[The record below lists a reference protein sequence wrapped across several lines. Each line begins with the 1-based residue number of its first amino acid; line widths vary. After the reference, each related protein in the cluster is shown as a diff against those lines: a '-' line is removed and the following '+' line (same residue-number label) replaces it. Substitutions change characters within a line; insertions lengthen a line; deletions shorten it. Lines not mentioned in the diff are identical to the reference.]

1 MRKLLL
7 FLCIISSLALSAQNQ
22 DSLRIRAIYDEA
34 LTSLK
39 SYDYLTELC
48 KGIGHR
54 LTASPNSYKAV
65 DWGYDLL
72 KSLGADTVYKQEIM
86 VPHWVRNEKSSVKIK
101 GEQKPLHATAL
112 GMSIGTDGKTI
123 EGELLIVHQL
133 KELDTLG
140 AEVVKDKIVLYNRAL
155 NPRFINTGNAYGSC
169 FDQRWWG
176 ASNAA
181 KYGAKAVLVRSL
193 SLKEDSFPHSG
204 GMRYVDTIKRIP
216 SAAISIKDANRLG
229 QLYLNGEKPTITM
242 KMNCELRPDT
252 IHYNVVAEIKGSEF
266 PDEIITIGG
275 HLDSWDLGEGAH
287 DDGAGIAHTI
297 EAMRLLLQTGYR
309 PQRTLRFVL
318 FMNEEN
324 GNMGGKTYA
333 KYAKEKGENHYCA
346 IESDRGGFTPRGF
359 TIDGPNEHVKHIQQ
373 WADLLAPYDINVLKK
388 GWGGVDIKPLK
399 ENGPITLIGYLPD
412 NQRYFDHHHAASDVL
427 ENVHPRELEL
437 GAASIASLIYLI
449 DTYGLPARILE
460 QEKKEIH

>member
-1 MRKLLL
+1 MKIFSLVIVL
-7 FLCIISSLALSAQNQ
+7 FLTLCSYAQNI
-22 DSLRIRAIYDEA
+22 DSIRIRAIYDEA
-34 LTSLK
+34 LSSLK
-39 SYDYLTELC
+39 SYQYLKQLC
-48 KGIGHR
+48 KGVGHR

-65 DWGYDLL
+65 DWGYELMQ
-72 KSLGADTVYKQEIM
+72 SLQPDTVYKQEII
-86 VPHWVRNEKSSVKIK
+86 VPHWVRGEKSIIKIK
-101 GEQKPLHATAL
+101 GQTKPMHATAL
-112 GMSIGTDGKTI
+112 GMSVGTDGKTI

-133 KELDTLG
+133 KQLDTLG
-140 AEVVKDKIVLYNRAL
+140 SLVKDKIVLYNRAL
-155 NPRFINTGNAYGSC
+155 NPRFINTGNAYGAC

-181 KYGAKAVLVRSL
+181 KYGAKGVLVRSL
-193 SLKEDSFPHSG
+193 TLREDSFPHSG
-204 GMRYVDTIKRIP
+204 GMRYVDSIKKIP
-216 SAAISIKDANRLG
+216 AAAISIKDAKKLG
-229 QLYLNGEKPTITM
+229 QIYQTGKRPIISM
-242 KMNCELRPDT
+242 KMNCINKPDT
-252 IHYNVVAEIKGSEF
+252 IHYNVIAEIKGNKF

-287 DDGAGIAHTI
+287 DDGAGSVHTI

-324 GNMGGKTYA
+324 GNNGGKFYA

-359 TIDGPNEHVKHIQQ
+359 TIDGPKNHIKHIQQ
-373 WADLLAPYDINVLKK
+373 WSELLSPYDINVLKE

-399 ENGPITLIGYLPD
+399 DNGPITLIGYLPD
-412 NQRYFDHHHAASDVL
+412 NQRYFDHHHAASDIL

-437 GAASIASLIYLI
+437 GAASIASLLYLI
-449 DTYGLPARILE
+449 DKYGLPAQNIKGENKIDL
-460 QEKKEIH
+460 H